1 VAALYLIP
9 APLGESDPLAAIPAG
24 TVERVRAIEH
34 FVVEAPKT
42 ARAFLKSAGHPKPIA
57 SLRIDEIPSDDAA
70 IDVLLAPLREG
81 RDVGVLSEAGAP
93 AIADPGAAVVRR
105 AHALGFRVVPL
116 AGPSAITLAL
126 MASGLDG
133 QRFAFHGYLPV
144 DEAALG
150 ARLKKLEADSRRDHA
165 TQAFIETPYR
175 NDRMLRAIV
184 QHCAASTEVCVATNL
199 TQPDETVRTRSVE
212 AWRREPIEIGRR
224 PTVFLL
230 LAR

>member
-9 APLGESDPLAAIPAG
+9 TPLGDHAPLIAIPAS
-24 TVERVRAIEH
+24 TLDRVRVIEH
-34 FVVEAPKT
+34 FLVEVPKT
-42 ARAFLKSAGHPKPIA
+42 ARAFLKAAGHPMPIA
-57 SLRIDEIPSDDAA
+57 SLSIDRIPNDDAG
-70 IDVLLAPLREG
+70 IDALLAPLRDG

-93 AIADPGAAVVRR
+93 AIADPGGAVVRR
-105 AHALGFRVVPL
+105 AHALGCRVVPL
-116 AGPSAITLAL
+116 AGPSAIMLAL

-144 DEAALG
+144 EEAALG
-150 ARLKKLEADSRRDHA
+150 ALLKTLEGDSRRDHA

-175 NDRMLRAIV
+175 NDRMLRAIL
-184 QHCAASTEVCVATNL
+184 QHCAPSTEVCLATNL
-199 TQPDETVRTRSVE
+199 TQPDESIRTRTVD
-212 AWRREPIEIGRR
+212 AWRRDAPEIGRR